1 MRAMD
6 ERFIVDVARLE
17 RDGEE
22 FSGVLDDSIYALD
35 DEYLSPFAGLRYDL
49 FVQRLGGEL
58 LVRGSLEQDFTA
70 ACSRC
75 GADFDFTV
83 KVPDF
88 VVSVEV
94 DEKDEFTDLT
104 NDLRESIILA
114 LPTYPVCREDCR
126 GICPTCGKNLNEGS
140 CSCVRE
146 ERDGRWAVLD
156 SLSKGE
162 K

>member
-1 MRAMD
+1 MED
-6 ERFIVDVARLE
+6 RFIVDVARLK

-22 FSGVLDDSIYALD
+22 FSGVLDDAIYDLKD
-35 DEYLSPFAGLRYDL
+35 DYLTPFAGLRYEL
-49 FVQRLGGEL
+49 FVQHIGREL

-88 VVSVEV
+88 LTSVET
-94 DEKDEFTDLT
+94 DEKVEFADLT
-104 NDLRESIILA
+104 DELRECIILT

-126 GICPTCGKNLNEGS
+126 GICPTCGRNLNEGP
-140 CSCVRE
+140 CSCVRDDH
-146 ERDGRWAVLD
+146 DGRWDVLD
-156 SLSKGE
+156 NLK
-162 K
+162 

>member
-1 MRAMD
+1 MNVMED
-6 ERFIVDVARLE
+6 RFVVDVARLK

-22 FSGVLDDSIYALD
+22 FEGVIDDSVYALD
-35 DEYLSPFAGLRYDL
+35 DDYLKPFAGLRYKL
-49 FVQRLGGEL
+49 FVQHIGSEL
-58 LVRGSLEQDFTA
+58 LVRGALEQDFTA

-88 VVSVEV
+88 LTSIEV
-94 DEKDEFTDLT
+94 DEKVEFADLT
-104 NDLRESIILA
+104 DELRECIILA

-126 GICPTCGKNLNEGS
+126 GICPTCGRNLNEGP

-146 ERDGRWAVLD
+146 ERDGRWDALD
-156 SLSKGE
+156 NLIKGD

>member
-1 MRAMD
+1 MED
-6 ERFIVDVARLE
+6 RFVVDVDRLK
-17 RDGEE
+17 RDGERFE
-22 FSGVLDDSIYALD
+22 GALDDSIYALG
-35 DEYLSPFAGLRYDL
+35 DEFLVPFAGLRYNL
-49 FVQRLGGEL
+49 FAQRIGGEL

-83 KVPDF
+83 KVPDY
-88 VVSVEV
+88 VTSVEIGENV
-94 DEKDEFTDLT
+94 EFADLT
-104 NDLRESIILA
+104 DDLRECIILT

-126 GICPTCGKNLNEGS
+126 GICPTCGRNLNEGS

-146 ERDGRWAVLD
+146 ERDGRWDVLD
-156 SLSKGE
+156 SLKKGE